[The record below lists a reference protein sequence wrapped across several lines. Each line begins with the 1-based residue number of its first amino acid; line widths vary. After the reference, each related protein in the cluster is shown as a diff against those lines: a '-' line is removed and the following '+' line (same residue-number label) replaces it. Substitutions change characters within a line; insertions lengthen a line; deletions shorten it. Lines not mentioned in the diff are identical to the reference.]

1 MYIHVILLAYVLTDT
16 LNWQVIWGKEKYLLN
31 GLYEKLKNKVSVKTY
46 VNSKESVSS
55 NMEI

>member
-1 MYIHVILLAYVLTDT
+1 MYIHVTLLAYVLTDT

-31 GLYEKLKNKVSVKTY
+31 GLYEKLKNKVSVKTN
-46 VNSKESVSS
+46 VNSKDSVSS